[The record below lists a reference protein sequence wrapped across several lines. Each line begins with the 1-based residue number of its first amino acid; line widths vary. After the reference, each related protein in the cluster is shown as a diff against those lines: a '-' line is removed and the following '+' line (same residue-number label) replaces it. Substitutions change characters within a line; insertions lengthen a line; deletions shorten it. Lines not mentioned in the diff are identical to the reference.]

1 MCRHKTYSTNTLQSN
16 SYKDYTSS
24 AQSLI
29 FNVFFFFPQG
39 SGEQAWTFK
48 EMEKGSISCPAL
60 ERACVLRAGTDT
72 SGAWTLSPSGAKKV
86 AGQQRALQNY
96 RPCIQTLYSPC
107 NLF

>member
-48 EMEKGSISCPAL
+48 GNG
-60 ERACVLRAGTDT
+60 ERQHFLPCLRKSMCAPGRYGYLRCLDT
-72 SGAWTLSPSGAKKV
+72 VSLWGQESSWTAEGAAEL
-86 AGQQRALQNY
+86 
-96 RPCIQTLYSPC
+96 QTLHTD
-107 NLF
+107 LVFTL